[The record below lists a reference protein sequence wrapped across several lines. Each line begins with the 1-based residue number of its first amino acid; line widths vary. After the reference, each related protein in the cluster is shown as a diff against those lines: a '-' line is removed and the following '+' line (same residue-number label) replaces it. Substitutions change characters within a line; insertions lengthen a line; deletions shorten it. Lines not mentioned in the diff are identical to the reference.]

1 MYWCDSQQ
9 NQGLRRPIVSDL
21 EGNGEKL
28 WQSCTIEHDIAVWRF
43 RHLAQ
48 MGGKE
53 ANTLHTL
60 SGFPGLGM

>member
-1 MYWCDSQQ
+1 
-9 NQGLRRPIVSDL
+9 VSDL

-28 WQSCTIEHDIAVWRF
+28 WQSCTIERDIAVWRF
-43 RHLAQ
+43 RRLAQ
-48 MGGKE
+48 MGAKE

>member
-1 MYWCDSQQ
+1 M
-9 NQGLRRPIVSDL
+9 SDL

-28 WQSCTIEHDIAVWRF
+28 WQSCTIGRDIAVKRF

-48 MGGKE
+48 KGAKE

>member
-1 MYWCDSQQ
+1 MYWCDSQR
-9 NQGLRRPIVSDL
+9 NQGFKAAIVSDL

-28 WQSCTIEHDIAVWRF
+28 WQSCTIERDIAVWRF

-48 MGGKE
+48 MGAKE